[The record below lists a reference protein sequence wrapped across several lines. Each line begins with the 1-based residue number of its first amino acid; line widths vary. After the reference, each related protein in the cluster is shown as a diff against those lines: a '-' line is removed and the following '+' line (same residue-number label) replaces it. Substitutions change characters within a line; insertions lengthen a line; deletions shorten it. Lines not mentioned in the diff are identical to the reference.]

1 MIFKQCK
8 VLDLQ
13 LYMEKSVANLVLNAF
28 HFEHLNNSLRTEI
41 VMAIKAEFQNE
52 LASREV

>member
-1 MIFKQCK
+1 M
-8 VLDLQ
+8 DLQ

-41 VMAIKAEFQNE
+41 VIKAEFQNE
-52 LASREV
+52 LASSEV